1 MAEAVLMPDIMTPII
16 IAEDFAHGFT
26 PDEATDF
33 DLCQSARAIADMA
46 ALIREKIREIAN
58 G

>member
-1 MAEAVLMPDIMTPII
+1 MPDSIMTPIAV
-16 IAEDFAHGFT
+16 AEDFAHGFT
-26 PDEATDF
+26 PDDAMDF

-46 ALIREKIREIAN
+46 ALMREKIREIAN